1 MFTTAIISFREF
13 LEALLIA
20 GAFLGVSRAL
30 NLKKETE
37 IMLATLTGVVISLLL
52 ATGTYI
58 FGDHAR
64 GVLTEKNADI
74 LESYLLI
81 FSGLFIAYVVFS
93 LHGVLNKS
101 RGTKLINTHK
111 RLQETSFDV
120 SLFLT
125 IAFLVVREGFEIAL
139 FTASTSL
146 FSAFI
151 QNFLGLLIGF
161 MAAAVLGIATFFAYI
176 KFPIGKIFKM
186 TEYMIILLG
195 ASLVQNG
202 MTKLLETHFHI
213 NLSTM
218 LSLHL
223 QFLPDKNSLVGHLLQ
238 GFLGIDQELSFVRL
252 SLMVV
257 YIGTIYL
264 LFLRQKTQIGKLQ

>member
-20 GAFLGVSRAL
+20 GAFLGVSRTL

-186 TEYMIILLG
+186 AEYMIILLG